1 MNSVPVTESED
12 KNSVARKNRWRPRGL
27 NDQLS
32 NYTLQRLAVFF
43 GRLVRSR
50 RKLTVCV
57 TTKPTENS
65 SATETQIELW
75 KGNFVSGR

>member
-1 MNSVPVTESED
+1 MNSGPVTEAED

-27 NDQLS
+27 NNQLS

-50 RKLTVCV
+50 RKLCAI
-57 TTKPTENS
+57 TKLTENS
-65 SATETQIELW
+65 SATEIQIELW